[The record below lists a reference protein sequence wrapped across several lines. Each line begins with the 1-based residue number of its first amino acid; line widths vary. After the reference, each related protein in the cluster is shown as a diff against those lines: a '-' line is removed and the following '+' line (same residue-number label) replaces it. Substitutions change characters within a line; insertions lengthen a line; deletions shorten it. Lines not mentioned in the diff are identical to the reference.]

1 MARNNDT
8 IIKMSK
14 RKYIFRISICYNQ
27 NMKISLK
34 DIYYEF
40 FMLGVQLLGGGYVI
54 VPLMRKNLI
63 EKKQWI
69 TEEELVEF
77 YALSQ
82 SVPGVIAA
90 NISTFTGYKLR
101 GKTGAL
107 TALLGILT
115 SPVITV
121 LIIAEILDKILNV
134 PFIQSIF
141 WGVGIAVIILIYLTI
156 KEMWKHS
163 LVDIPSYIL
172 FFIAFVL
179 SFIFKI
185 SPVYIVI
192 LGIIYGITI
201 QKMRG
206 EK

>member
-1 MARNNDT
+1 
-8 IIKMSK
+8 
-14 RKYIFRISICYNQ
+14 
-27 NMKISLK
+27 MKISLK

-54 VPLMRKNLI
+54 VPLIKKNLI
-63 EKKQWI
+63 ERKKWI
-69 TEEELVEF
+69 TEEDLVEF

-82 SVPGVIAA
+82 SIPGVIAA

-107 TALLGILT
+107 MALLGILT

-121 LIIAEILDKILNV
+121 LIIAEILDKILNF

-163 LVDIPSYIL
+163 LGDIPSYIL
-172 FFIAFVL
+172 FLIAFIS
-179 SFIFKI
+179 SFVFKI

-192 LGIIYGITI
+192 FGIIYGITI

>member
-1 MARNNDT
+1 
-8 IIKMSK
+8 
-14 RKYIFRISICYNQ
+14 
-27 NMKISLK
+27 
-34 DIYYEF
+34 
-40 FMLGVQLLGGGYVI
+40 MLGVQLLGGGYVI

-63 EKKQWI
+63 ERKKWI
-69 TEEELVEF
+69 TEEELVDF

-107 TALLGILT
+107 MALLGILT

-121 LIIAEILDKILNV
+121 LIIAEILDKILNF
-134 PFIQSIF
+134 PFIQCIF

-156 KEMWKHS
+156 KEMRKHS

-172 FFIAFVL
+172 FLIAFIS

-192 LGIIYGITI
+192 FGIIYGITI

>member
-1 MARNNDT
+1 
-8 IIKMSK
+8 
-14 RKYIFRISICYNQ
+14 
-27 NMKISLK
+27 MKISLK
-34 DIYYEF
+34 NIYYEF

-69 TEEELVEF
+69 TEEELVDF

-107 TALLGILT
+107 MALLGILT

-121 LIIAEILDKILNV
+121 LIIAEILDKILNF

-163 LVDIPSYIL
+163 LVDVPSYIL
-172 FFIAFVL
+172 FLIAFVL
-179 SFIFKI
+179 SFILKI

-192 LGIIYGITI
+192 FGIIYGIMI

>member
-1 MARNNDT
+1 
-8 IIKMSK
+8 
-14 RKYIFRISICYNQ
+14 
-27 NMKISLK
+27 MKISLK

-69 TEEELVEF
+69 TEEELIEF

-107 TALLGILT
+107 SALLGILT

-121 LIIAEILDKILNV
+121 LIIAEILDKILKF

-172 FFIAFVL
+172 FLIAFIL

-192 LGIIYGITI
+192 LGIIYGIMV